1 MAERVTITI
10 DVDAKTAEIGKT
22 IASLKTL
29 DATVNRLNTRTRR
42 LSGSLNNQDRSLKD
56 LNKNFDAYNKQL
68 ARAYRGGSRFNSVAR
83 LMLFTVIGLGIE
95 FAAVALSLVSVNAA
109 FNIGK
114 LAVKGYH
121 AALAGIAGVVAAIG
135 VGLATAAAAQREY
148 NASLYAFRMKSFPA
162 LGKGLNQ
169 SMGMLRN
176 LATDATM
183 ASFGMEALN
192 QAFATVSKSSE
203 FTGRSLQVLR
213 SLADFSSAG
222 GDPSKNLAAAAE
234 FVGLLQKEGK
244 VTAEVTAAAK
254 AMGPEFEK
262 SFKKLGA
269 GKKNA
274 EDIFSLITSGKMA
287 KDAGV
292 LGQAGVVGNTLVG
305 TFKAFKTRL
314 QALFADFGQ
323 QFLEPFRTVL
333 LTIEGLFRRTFEK
346 IGPDLRKFAEGPLL
360 RFITDGAANILD
372 LSITLF
378 RKYLPLLDGFGT
390 KVGKFADSFARSFR
404 QLRDAL
410 EPLRKGGSIVI
421 DTFGKPIL
429 ELFKGLGRNVKSF
442 ANMAEKNEDKFLS
455 FGDSLKNLVASVLD
469 FADAFK
475 EAFTKALPVI
485 TSIVNGLSEIVKL
498 FSTILRGV
506 ASLGTFGAALGMGGV
521 AYGAMR
527 GRRSSQI
534 RSGKRSRNPQAA
546 ANAQFYADNDGVGIP
561 LIPGAS
567 MSQTAAFGQYG
578 FLPFGSSPYGRRQ
591 SLGQL
596 RKKAAAAGASKSS
609 AYKKYTMQRMSVAGI
624 ASGMA
629 MAELGPRIFGEE
641 STTAMQIGG
650 VASAFSPLV
659 GAGVG
664 LLGAGYS
671 ARTQKGGM
679 GLGAAGGGLIG
690 GKIGMT
696 AGSMFGPMGAVVF
709 GVAGAILGAAGGV
722 LMGALRG
729 SRAERKLAKQIGGK
743 VQSSVLQNVAS
754 ALVSGD
760 TGTAR
765 QMIGEASKKAKEYD
779 RADDEGRKK
788 IIRSLGASGLL
799 TPEEMKAA
807 SKHLDNFGKG
817 FKDLQS
823 NLRKAIDGPMKNFD
837 ELITGVGSA
846 SGLAKEEIVELA
858 RKMNVNLYDPT
869 LKLQDAIAS
878 LGAGM
883 VKTAAELKVAMR
895 DVLIDSTSVFDEIR
909 KIDDTV
915 TALAQAG
922 ERFRT
927 GSVGD
932 FVKSDFLDLLETSVS
947 FVTQE
952 FPDDPLG
959 SLRSLITMFAGPD
972 ATAFTGAGGP
982 LNRPGMRE
990 QFVETGG
997 ASAFGRYAIKAFGGL
1012 GAEAFGNVGA
1022 QLASKGL
1029 VFDDPEMLQTLTKSL
1044 VNIGATDPTK
1054 AIDIL
1059 SQLQNMDVN
1068 KRFGKT
1074 RAGVRGIPAELLNF
1088 LKDQGIDIGGIG
1100 IRTSSAGINTTTD
1113 PSLQPLQ
1120 ESIISAISVGFDKKP
1135 EWWEIAPGW
1144 WTGTRPGASAPGAR
1158 PGQPGYVSPLG
1169 TQLDPNNNGI
1179 PGLGDTRTSRLMRT
1193 MSSHKRFDSAI
1204 AGNRSVT
1211 SSLRDFNLGSPSSD
1225 HATGNAYDLTGQNL
1239 GMYAT
1244 MIKGSGG
1251 FAEFHG
1257 GGASRHLHVVPPSAP
1272 MGDRTNPVRVAPSSQ
1287 SGGSSVGGNVTLNI
1301 YGSENQNVK
1310 ELARIVINEID
1321 KTQRSSRERR

>member
-83 LMLFTVIGLGIE
+83 LILFTVIGLGIE

-121 AALAGIAGVVAAIG
+121 AALAGISGVVAAIG

-323 QFLEPFRTVL
+323 QFLEPFRTAL
-333 LTIEGLFRRTFEK
+333 LAIEGLFRRTFEK
-346 IGPDLRKFAEGPLL
+346 VGPDLRKFAEGPLL

-469 FADAFK
+469 FADSFK

-498 FSTILRGV
+498 FSTILKGV
-506 ASLGTFGAALGMGGV
+506 ASLGTFGAALGIGGV

-527 GRRSSQI
+527 GRRSAQI
-534 RSGKRSRNPQAA
+534 RSGRRSRNPQAA
-546 ANAQFYADNDGVGIP
+546 ANAQFYDDNGGIGIP
-561 LIPGAS
+561 LTPSSS
-567 MSQTAAFGQYG
+567 MSQTAAFGQSG
-578 FLPFGSSPYGRRQ
+578 ILPFGAFSSPYGRRQ
-591 SLGQL
+591 SLGKL
-596 RKKAAAAGASKSS
+596 REKAAAAGASKSS
-609 AYKKYTMQRMSVAGI
+609 AYKKYAMQRMSVAGI

-641 STTAMQIGG
+641 SSTAMQVGG
-650 VASAFSPLV
+650 AVSAFSPFV

-664 LLGAGYS
+664 LLGAGMS
-671 ARTQKGGM
+671 ARTEEGGKYLAGSGGAM
-679 GLGAAGGGLIG
+679 LGA
-690 GKIGMT
+690 KIGAMT
-696 AGSMFGPMGAVVF
+696 GNPFGIAAGIIVGGI
-709 GVAGAILGAAGGV
+709 AGALVGKFRGG
-722 LMGALRG
+722 
-729 SRAERKLAKQIGGK
+729 SAERKLAKSLGGK
-743 VQSSVLQNVAS
+743 VQSSVFANVAS
-754 ALVSGD
+754 ALIGGD

-823 NLRKAIDGPMKNFD
+823 NLRKAMDGPMKNFD
-837 ELITGVGSA
+837 ELIRGVGSA

-869 LKLQDAIAS
+869 LKLQDAIAA

-883 VKTAAELKVAMR
+883 IKTTAELKVAMR

-997 ASAFGRYAIKAFGGL
+997 LSAFAQYAIKSFGGL

-1022 QLASKGL
+1022 QLANKGL
-1029 VFDDPEMLQTLTKSL
+1029 VFDDPEMLQTLTKRL
-1044 VNIGATDPTK
+1044 VNIGEDDPLK
-1054 AIDIL
+1054 VIDIL
-1059 SQLQNMDVN
+1059 SQLQNINID

-1120 ESIISAISVGFDKKP
+1120 ESIISAINTGFDAKP
-1135 EWWEIAPGW
+1135 EWWEDYPVW
-1144 WTGTRPGASAPGAR
+1144 WTGTKPGASAPGAR

-1169 TQLDPNNNGI
+1169 PLDRNNDGI
-1179 PGLGDTRTSRLMRT
+1179 IGDTRTSRLMRT

>member
-121 AALAGIAGVVAAIG
+121 AALAGISGVVAAIG

-183 ASFGMEALN
+183 ASFGMQALN

-274 EDIFSLITSGKMA
+274 EDIFSLITSGALA

-305 TFKAFKTRL
+305 TFKASITRL

-323 QFLEPFRTVL
+323 QFLGPFRTVL
-333 LTIEGLFRRTFEK
+333 LTIENLFSRTFEK
-346 IGPDLRKFAEGPLL
+346 VGPDLRKFAEGPLL
-360 RFITDGAANILD
+360 RFITDGAENILN

-455 FGDSLKNLVASVLD
+455 FGDSLKNLVTSVLD
-469 FADAFK
+469 FADSFK

-521 AYGAMR
+521 AYGALR
-527 GRRSSQI
+527 GRRSAQI
-534 RSGKRSRNPQAA
+534 RSGRRSRNPQAA
-546 ANAQFYADNDGVGIP
+546 ANAQFYDDNGGIGIP
-561 LIPGAS
+561 LTPSAS
-567 MSQTAAFGQYG
+567 MSQTAAFGQSG
-578 FLPFGSSPYGRRQ
+578 ILALGALSSPYGRRQ

-596 RKKAAAAGASKSS
+596 RKKAAATGASKSA
-609 AYKKYTMQRMSVAGI
+609 AYKKYALQRISVAGI

-629 MAELGPRIFGEE
+629 MGELGPRIFGEE
-641 STTAMQIGG
+641 SSTAMQVGG
-650 VASAFSPLV
+650 AVSAFSPFV

-664 LLGAGYS
+664 LLGAGMS
-671 ARTQKGGM
+671 ARTEEGGKYLAGSGGAM
-679 GLGAAGGGLIG
+679 LGA
-690 GKIGMT
+690 KIGAMT
-696 AGSMFGPMGAVVF
+696 GNPFGIAAGIIVGGI
-709 GVAGAILGAAGGV
+709 AGALVGKFRGG
-722 LMGALRG
+722 
-729 SRAERKLAKQIGGK
+729 SAERKLAKSLGGK
-743 VQSSVLQNVAS
+743 VQSSVFANVAS
-754 ALVSGD
+754 ALIGGD

-765 QMIGEASKKAKEYD
+765 QMISEASKKAKEYD

-823 NLRKAIDGPMKNFD
+823 NLKKAIDGPMKNFD
-837 ELITGVGSA
+837 ELIKGVGSA

-869 LKLQDAIAS
+869 LKLQDAIAA

-883 VKTAAELKVAMR
+883 VKTTAELKVAMR
-895 DVLIDSTSVFDEIR
+895 DVLIDSTSAFDEIR

-915 TALAQAG
+915 TAFAQAG
-922 ERFRT
+922 EKFRT

-990 QFVETGG
+990 QFVKTGG
-997 ASAFGRYAIKAFGGL
+997 ASAFGRYASKAFGGL

-1022 QLASKGL
+1022 QLANKGL

-1044 VNIGATDPTK
+1044 VNMSATDPTK

-1059 SQLQNMDVN
+1059 SQLQNMDVD

-1120 ESIISAISVGFDKKP
+1120 ESIISAINTGFDAKP
-1135 EWWEIAPGW
+1135 EWWESYPVW
-1144 WTGTRPGASAPGAR
+1144 WTGTKPGASAPGAR

-1169 TQLDPNNNGI
+1169 PLDRNNDGI
-1179 PGLGDTRTSRLMRT
+1179 IGDTRTSRLMRT

>member
-42 LSGSLNNQDRSLKD
+42 LSGSLNNQNRSLKD

-83 LMLFTVIGLGIE
+83 LMLFTVVGLGIE
-95 FAAVALSLVSVNAA
+95 FAVVALSLVSVNAA

-121 AALAGIAGVVAAIG
+121 AALAGISGVVATIG

-176 LATDATM
+176 LTTDATM
-183 ASFGMEALN
+183 ASFGMQALN
-192 QAFATVSKSSE
+192 QAFASVSRSSE
-203 FTGRSLQVLR
+203 FTGRSMQVLR
-213 SLADFSSAG
+213 SLADFSYAG
-222 GDPSKNLAAAAE
+222 GDPTKNLAAAAE

-244 VTAEVTAAAK
+244 VTADVTAAAK

-292 LGQAGVVGNTLVG
+292 LGQAGVAGDTLVG
-305 TFKAFKTRL
+305 TFKTSITRM
-314 QALFADFGQ
+314 QSLFADFGQ
-323 QFLEPFRTVL
+323 QFLEPFRIAL

-346 IGPDLRKFAEGPLL
+346 VGPDLRKFAEGPLL

-429 ELFKGLGRNVKSF
+429 ELFRGLGRNVKSF

-455 FGDSLKNLVASVLD
+455 FGDSLKNLVASVLG

-498 FSTILRGV
+498 FTTILKGV

-527 GRRSSQI
+527 GRRSAQI
-534 RSGKRSRNPQAA
+534 RSGRRSRNPQAA
-546 ANAQFYADNDGVGIP
+546 ANAQFYNDNGGIGIP
-561 LIPGAS
+561 LMPSSS
-567 MSQTAAFGQYG
+567 MSQTAAFGQSG
-578 FLPFGSSPYGRRQ
+578 ILPFGMMSSPYGRRK
-591 SLGQL
+591 SLEQL
-596 RKKAAAAGASKSS
+596 KREAAAIGADKSS
-609 AYKKYTMQRMSVAGI
+609 PYKKYAMQRMSVAGI

-641 STTAMQIGG
+641 SSTAMQLGTA
-650 VASAFSPLV
+650 VSAFSPFM

-664 LLGAGYS
+664 LLGAGMS
-671 ARTQKGGM
+671 ARTEKGGKYLSGAGGAM
-679 GLGAAGGGLIG
+679 LGA
-690 GKIGMT
+690 KIGAF
-696 AGSMFGPMGAVVF
+696 AGPWGIAAGIILG
-709 GVAGAILGAAGGV
+709 GVAGAIIGKFRGG
-722 LMGALRG
+722 
-729 SRAERKLAKQIGGK
+729 SAERKLAKSIGGK
-743 VQSSVLQNVAS
+743 VQASALQNVVS

-760 TGTAR
+760 TLTAKTV
-765 QMIGEASKKAKEYD
+765 ISDASKKAKEYD

-823 NLRKAIDGPMKNFD
+823 NLQKAMDGPMKNFD
-837 ELITGVGSA
+837 ELIRGVGSA
-846 SGLAKEEIVELA
+846 SGLTKEEIVDLA

-869 LKLQDAIAS
+869 LKLQDAIAA

-883 VKTAAELKVAMR
+883 IKTSAELSVAMR

-915 TALAQAG
+915 SALAQAG

-952 FPDDPLG
+952 FPNDPLK
-959 SLRSLITMFAGPD
+959 SLRAMIEMYGGSGGTAFAADAGPLGRAGMYD
-972 ATAFTGAGGP
+972 A
-982 LNRPGMRE
+982 
-990 QFVETGG
+990 FVKTGG
-997 ASAFGRYAIKAFGGL
+997 ASAFGQYTSKAFGGL

-1022 QLASKGL
+1022 QLANQGL
-1029 VFDDPEMLQTLTKSL
+1029 IFQNPEMLQTLTKRL
-1044 VNIGATDPTK
+1044 VDMSATDPLK
-1054 AIDIL
+1054 AIEIL
-1059 SQLQNMDVN
+1059 SKLQNMDVN
-1068 KRFGKT
+1068 SQFGKT
-1074 RAGVRGIPAELLNF
+1074 SGGTGKGLLTF
-1088 LKDQGIDIGGIG
+1088 LKNQGIDIGGIG
-1100 IRTSSAGINTTTD
+1100 IRTSSAGKNTTID

-1120 ESIISAISVGFDKKP
+1120 ESIISAINVGFDKKP
-1135 EWWEIAPGW
+1135 EWWESYPAW
-1144 WTGTRPGASAPGAR
+1144 WTGTKPPTSTSGGTGGPIDLPGITA
-1158 PGQPGYVSPLG
+1158 
-1169 TQLDPNNNGI
+1169 N
-1179 PGLGDTRTSRLMRT
+1179 DTRTSRLMRT

-1204 AGNRSVT
+1204 AGKRSVT

-1257 GGASRHLHVVPPSAP
+1257 GGASRHLHVVPPSSP